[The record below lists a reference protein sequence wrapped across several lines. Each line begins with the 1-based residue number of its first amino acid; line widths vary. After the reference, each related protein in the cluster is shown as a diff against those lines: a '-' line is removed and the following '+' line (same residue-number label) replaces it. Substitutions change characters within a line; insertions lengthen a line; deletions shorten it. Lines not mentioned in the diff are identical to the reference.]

1 MRVPSAAASA
11 VLLTTFSISCGFTSS
26 SSHADLHSQ
35 DVALPGGQTIHV
47 ETMISRVD
55 LMRGMMFR
63 TSLAPDHGMLFV
75 QKEPGLYSAWTYQVE
90 IPLDMIWMDKS
101 HQIVEIV
108 ENVPPCRTKASQCPS
123 YGGTKVAQYELE
135 LAGGM
140 ARKYG
145 LQIGQRL
152 EF

>member
-1 MRVPSAAASA
+1 MRVPSLAASA
-11 VLLTTFSISCGFTSS
+11 VLLTTFSISCGLTSS
-26 SSHADLHSQ
+26 SHTDLHSQ
-35 DVALPGGQTIHV
+35 DVTLPGGQTIHV

-63 TSLAPDHGMLFV
+63 TSLATDHGMLFV
-75 QKEPGLYSAWTYQVE
+75 QKEPGLYTAWTYQVE

-108 ENVPPCRTKASQCPS
+108 EKVPPCRTKASQCPS
-123 YGGTKVAQYELE
+123 YGGTKIAQYELE